1 MIDLDRYR
9 ELVKEIAATVKS
21 TMRDPQRAQT
31 VDFRLHQ
38 VSNRLSSLGGKSTRV
53 LRSIHW
59 IGSAWKWV
67 AGSPDAADWNRILS
81 SENEIIENNNHQYKI
96 NGKLFSKMEAVLLK
110 VNRIIDEF
118 KNHIDP
124 ANTDRLELG
133 LLDQISIISEEVGEI
148 VRACQLAK
156 SRIIN
161 TNIVDREEIN
171 RILAEME
178 TLPYENEIEA
188 IEHGTPSI
196 YVNGSMLLYIVSM
209 PKLGRRDYNLL
220 HTRASILDGKRI
232 DIEYKKMLVNQD
244 EACGITGSCSSTN
257 NFTVCEM
264 SDLEGLEDDDCV
276 PKLLKCRYRTGNQTI
291 LELVKEGTIF
301 VTNYVG
307 ELRSDGTTRQ
317 LNGTYVILFYNK
329 TIELDDKIFSNVLA
343 SRLQVLPPVLS
354 KVISQGNRVD
364 IDYLHELSITNIK
377 RLKQLTQGVQAGGIL
392 SFFILVLLIM
402 AIGYLWKK
410 VNGRVTLPDV
420 GPRTLG
426 TDPPNIC

>member
-38 VSNRLSSLGGKSTRV
+38 ISNRLSSLGGKSTRV
-53 LRSIHW
+53 LRSSDW

-220 HTRASILDGKRI
+220 HTRAG
-232 DIEYKKMLVNQD
+232 
-244 EACGITGSCSSTN
+244 
-257 NFTVCEM
+257 
-264 SDLEGLEDDDCV
+264 
-276 PKLLKCRYRTGNQTI
+276 
-291 LELVKEGTIF
+291 
-301 VTNYVG
+301 
-307 ELRSDGTTRQ
+307 
-317 LNGTYVILFYNK
+317 
-329 TIELDDKIFSNVLA
+329 
-343 SRLQVLPPVLS
+343 
-354 KVISQGNRVD
+354 
-364 IDYLHELSITNIK
+364 
-377 RLKQLTQGVQAGGIL
+377 
-392 SFFILVLLIM
+392 
-402 AIGYLWKK
+402 
-410 VNGRVTLPDV
+410 
-420 GPRTLG
+420 
-426 TDPPNIC
+426 